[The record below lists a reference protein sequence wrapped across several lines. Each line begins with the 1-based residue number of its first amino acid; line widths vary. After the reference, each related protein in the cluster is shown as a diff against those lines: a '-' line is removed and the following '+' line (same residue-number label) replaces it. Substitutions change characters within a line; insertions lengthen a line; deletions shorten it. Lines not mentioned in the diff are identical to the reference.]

1 MSLQPLNIRLSL
13 SQPSFH
19 PVLHLTFNAP
29 SFSVLD
35 DASNSVTEK
44 IKSCEPVA
52 HLEIA
57 LPDALFVDPDE
68 LNGKWPLSSSSEPT
82 MHQASGSNWEV
93 FDWKLGPPSVDIERP
108 SFGSP
113 ELRHTL
119 YLSMRPQA
127 FFEESD
133 IQSEVEM
140 KIPLHARY
148 LTPSDEG
155 KRTLL
160 FPGDDGSEIR
170 SGWTC
175 ASEMTQGHHV
185 PTVHHSPLSLT
196 LPTGQHAHQP
206 VIEILTCLVIWVG
219 WAWIVLKLWKSKR
232 RVPARESKAKVL

>member
-1 MSLQPLNIRLSL
+1 MVEDDQAVNSFPLPLDLPHTAQAELFSPARMSFGSPASSVSPAAVTTVGRKI
-13 SQPSFH
+13 
-19 PVLHLTFNAP
+19 VLPFFRRKLRHF
-29 SFSVLD
+29 LD

-52 HLEIA
+52 HLEIT

-68 LNGKWPLSSSSEPT
+68 LNGKWPLSYSSEPT
-82 MHQASGSNWEV
+82 MHQASGGNWEV
-93 FDWKLGPPSVDIERP
+93 SDWKLDPPSVDIERP

-113 ELRHTL
+113 ALRHTL

-133 IQSEVEM
+133 IKSEVEM
-140 KIPLHARY
+140 EIPLHARY
-148 LTPSDEG
+148 LAPSDEG

-175 ASEMTQGHHV
+175 ASELTQ
-185 PTVHHSPLSLT
+185 
-196 LPTGQHAHQP
+196 
-206 VIEILTCLVIWVG
+206 
-219 WAWIVLKLWKSKR
+219 SKF
-232 RVPARESKAKVL
+232 SF

>member
-1 MSLQPLNIRLSL
+1 MGVLLKNPLSYCLQLFCYSFLSHKKLSFIEINKSESNPQKPQQIYLMSLQPLNIRLSF

-68 LNGKWPLSSSSEPT
+68 LNGKWPLSYSSEPT
-82 MHQASGSNWEV
+82 MHQASGGNWEV
-93 FDWKLGPPSVDIERP
+93 SDWKLDPPSVDIERP

-113 ELRHTL
+113 ALRHTL

-133 IQSEVEM
+133 IKSEVEM
-140 KIPLHARY
+140 EIPLHARY
-148 LTPSDEG
+148 LAPSDEG

-175 ASEMTQGHHV
+175 ASELTQ
-185 PTVHHSPLSLT
+185 
-196 LPTGQHAHQP
+196 
-206 VIEILTCLVIWVG
+206 
-219 WAWIVLKLWKSKR
+219 SKF
-232 RVPARESKAKVL
+232 SF